1 MITSSMAFGDF
12 GADAMRK
19 WLMEQVRADVAA
31 IKDAGFKF
39 LAAQM
44 ALDCE
49 RRLISLDKVYTG
61 RLAQAFGT
69 VRDPDGLLFV
79 NVMPYAGE
87 IEHGRP
93 PGPVNAAD
101 ILEWTRVKLFGLPPR
116 VKVGP
121 IPFGAATPVKAKIRT
136 IRSKAQRKAMRAR
149 REAGSLSRDEME
161 AEAFAAAKR
170 ITAKLTEKGTEPTL
184 YFRDAHIGAGKHIG
198 KWVRKNLPVASA
210 ASSFVGKVRVPQ
222 PKMPEPTTDLSDIP
236 F

>member
-1 MITSSMAFGDF
+1 MITSNMSFGDF

-39 LAAQM
+39 LAAEM
-44 ALDCE
+44 ARDCE
-49 RRLISLDKVYTG
+49 RRLVYLDKVYTG

-69 VRDPDGLLFV
+69 FWRPDGLLFV
-79 NVMPYAGE
+79 NVMPYAAE

-93 PGPVNAAD
+93 PGPVNYAA

-121 IPFGAATPVKAKIRT
+121 IPFGHAQPVKAKIRT
-136 IRSKAQRKAMRAR
+136 IRSRAQRAAMRAR
-149 REAGSLSRDEME
+149 REPGSLSRDEME
-161 AEAFAAAKR
+161 AEASAAARR
-170 ITAKLTEKGTEPTL
+170 IAAKLAEKGTEPTL
-184 YFRDAHIGAGKHIG
+184 YFRDAHMAAGKYLG
-198 KWVRKNLPVASA
+198 RWVRKNLPVASA
-210 ASSFVGKVRVPQ
+210 ASSLVGKVKVPQ
-222 PKMPEPTTDLSDIP
+222 PKSPPVTHDISDIP